1 MHALLL
7 LVQKLSY
14 EVEEQIFSE
23 VSLAIQKP
31 ESYFEMFKDRL
42 DERGIDSP
50 IDELAWISLVDSLLD
65 HGLAFEIDWKESGLY
80 ICDVVDELLDRKN
93 MACVSWEDFEDG
105 EFDELP
111 TSLCL
116 NKISGKLKEQAISL
130 ASLDIE
136 SDCYVLI
143 TVPSSDTDEM
153 KALAKEAGYSIQD
166 SF

>member
-50 IDELAWISLVDSLLD
+50 IDELAWISLVDALLD

-111 TSLCL
+111 TSQYL
-116 NKISGKLKEQAISL
+116 NKISEKLKEQAISL

-136 SDCYVLI
+136 SDCSGSRSVI
-143 TVPSSDTDEM
+143 
-153 KALAKEAGYSIQD
+153 
-166 SF
+166 

>member
-50 IDELAWISLVDSLLD
+50 IDELAWISLVDALLD
-65 HGLAFEIDWKESGLY
+65 HGLAFELDWKESGLY

-111 TSLCL
+111 TSQCL
-116 NKISGKLKEQAISL
+116 NKISEKLKEQAISL

-136 SDCYVLI
+136 SDCYVLVA
-143 TVPSSDTDEM
+143 VPSSDIDEM

>member
-1 MHALLL
+1 MHTLLL
-7 LVQKLSY
+7 LVQKLSC

-50 IDELAWISLVDSLLD
+50 IDELAWISLVDALLD

-111 TSLCL
+111 TSQYL
-116 NKISGKLKEQAISL
+116 NKISEKLKEQAISL

-143 TVPSSDTDEM
+143 TVPSSDIDEM

>member
-50 IDELAWISLVDSLLD
+50 IDELAWISLVDALLD

-111 TSLCL
+111 TSQYL
-116 NKISGKLKEQAISL
+116 NKISEKLKEQAISL

-143 TVPSSDTDEM
+143 TVPSSDIDEM

>member
-50 IDELAWISLVDSLLD
+50 IDELAWISLVDALLD

-111 TSLCL
+111 TSQYL
-116 NKISGKLKEQAISL
+116 NKISEKLKEQAISL

-136 SDCYVLI
+136 SDCYVLVA
-143 TVPSSDTDEM
+143 VPSSYIDEI
-153 KALAKEAGYSIQD
+153 KALAKQAGYRIQD

>member
-1 MHALLL
+1 
-7 LVQKLSY
+7 
-14 EVEEQIFSE
+14 
-23 VSLAIQKP
+23 
-31 ESYFEMFKDRL
+31 MFKDRL

-50 IDELAWISLVDSLLD
+50 IDELAWISLVDALLD

-111 TSLCL
+111 TSQYL
-116 NKISGKLKEQAISL
+116 NKISEKLKEQAISL

-136 SDCYVLI
+136 SDCYVLVA
-143 TVPSSDTDEM
+143 VPSSDIDEM